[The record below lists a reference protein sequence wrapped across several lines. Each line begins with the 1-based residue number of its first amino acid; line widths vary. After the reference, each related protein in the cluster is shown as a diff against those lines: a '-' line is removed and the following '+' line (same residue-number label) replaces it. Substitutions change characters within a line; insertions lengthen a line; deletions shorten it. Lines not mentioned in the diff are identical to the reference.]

1 MFSQPARKR
10 LQPARKRLQPVRKR
24 LQPAR
29 KRLQLARKRLQ
40 SARKRLQPASQPLD
54 WITAESRE
62 VSLGLLCKMHAQETA
77 SYARCCM
84 CFAVQFFESTG
95 GECFRIIPDVTEP
108 QQVELH
114 VWSICFPCWHFS
126 MRCIFARKLLQHFA
140 LVLALSHGKQILRS
154 IKIEFQCGDLR
165 KYAGKRKTHG
175 QIHGQLLGGRRSRAL
190 QLTR

>member
-1 MFSQPARKR
+1 MSVRGMFSQPARKR

-40 SARKRLQPASQPLD
+40 SARKRLQPASQPQD

-95 GECFRIIPDVTEP
+95 GECSRNIP
-108 QQVELH
+108 
-114 VWSICFPCWHFS
+114 
-126 MRCIFARKLLQHFA
+126 RCHRAP
-140 LVLALSHGKQILRS
+140 
-154 IKIEFQCGDLR
+154 
-165 KYAGKRKTHG
+165 
-175 QIHGQLLGGRRSRAL
+175 GGRTSCVEVFVFHAGIF
-190 QLTR
+190 Q